1 MESLGIALAAVAI
14 VSLGTIAAFALKLV
28 AAANVETHLRNQ
40 NYALQMADDQKR
52 VALQDVERERNKAVA
67 YAESMETELMALA
80 SVAGEPVVRA
90 KLLEIW
96 GGKIHPIGRE
106 IVRAVPDQ
114 PAAVAAPKPP
124 GTAYVL
130 TGGAVPD
137 ANEWSARNDPTKVAR
152 PGAVDIKR
160 LGEMF
165 KGKK

>member
-1 MESLGIALAAVAI
+1 MESLGIALAAVAL
-14 VSLGTIAAFALKLV
+14 VSLGTIAAFAFKLV

-106 IVRAVPDQ
+106 VARAVPDQ
-114 PAAVAAPKPP
+114 PAAGPAPKPAD
-124 GTAYVL
+124 TAYLL
-130 TGGAVPD
+130 TGGAVPN
-137 ANEWSARNDPTKVAR
+137 ANEWSASNDPTKASR
-152 PGAVDIKR
+152 PGALDIKR
-160 LGEMF
+160 LEKVL